1 MGRMFKFAL
10 LRSETRSPS
19 GSVAHRASQH
29 RWVFAGQIAARKVMS
44 IALFGVLRVWF
55 CRVERRSLARDRLS
69 GCQQVNLDEPE
80 GATRFLLRSL
90 DAQQQPILM
99 G

>member
-1 MGRMFKFAL
+1 
-10 LRSETRSPS
+10 
-19 GSVAHRASQH
+19 
-29 RWVFAGQIAARKVMS
+29 
-44 IALFGVLRVWF
+44 
-55 CRVERRSLARDRLS
+55 
-69 GCQQVNLDEPE
+69 VNLDEPE